1 MRSMEMPFGIRQ
13 QIERIRTY
21 STEVEAEAHDDCS
34 KALVSLLN
42 ASASD
47 LEVISRIMFNA
58 LDRASNPLLK
68 SPGSPSHDA

>member
-42 ASASD
+42 ASAND
-47 LEVISRIMFNA
+47 LEVISRIMFSA
-58 LDRASNPLLK
+58 LDRAPNPWLK
-68 SPGSPSHDA
+68 SPGPPTRGT